1 MVDRASEAD
10 EPDLISDPEE
20 RARVEAE
27 NSLRQF
33 DAAVVLLKKWL
44 QTPSRRLRPSD
55 ILSLHRVLME
65 RLSEYAGIYRPAK
78 IKIKGSRHRPPEADE
93 VPGLMEDLCD

>member
-1 MVDRASEAD
+1 MPDRSSEAD
-10 EPDLISDPEE
+10 EPELIEDERE

-33 DAAVVLLKKWL
+33 DVAITELRSWL
-44 QTPSRRLRPSD
+44 RTPDRRLRPSD

-65 RLSEYAGIYRPAK
+65 RLSEYAGVYRPAK
-78 IKIKGSRHRPPEADE
+78 RE
-93 VPGLMEDLCD
+93 